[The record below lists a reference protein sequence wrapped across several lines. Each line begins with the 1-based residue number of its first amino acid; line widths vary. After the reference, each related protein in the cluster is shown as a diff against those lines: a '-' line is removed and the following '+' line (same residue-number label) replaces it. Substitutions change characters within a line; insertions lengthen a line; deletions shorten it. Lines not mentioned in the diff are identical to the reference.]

1 MDSYI
6 HWFIYIFQNHPDVL
20 KSMHAKTIIKHY
32 NKVAQVLIEYE
43 MLYYR
48 AWKESVLAAKQG

>member
-1 MDSYI
+1 
-6 HWFIYIFQNHPDVL
+6 
-20 KSMHAKTIIKHY
+20 MHAKTIIKHY